1 LWNSAART
9 GSQISLSLAGKQR
22 EREGRTGV
30 KERQVL
36 WNKIWSFLVRFPTN
50 LLKAPL
56 ADLLVKQREIFVGV
70 LSLTRNERRA
80 TCREEEGEEEEEE
93 NVRDCWDD
101 DVVMRGNVL

>member
-1 LWNSAART
+1 
-9 GSQISLSLAGKQR
+9 
-22 EREGRTGV
+22 
-30 KERQVL
+30 
-36 WNKIWSFLVRFPTN
+36 LVRFPTN

-93 NVRDCWDD
+93 NVRDC
-101 DVVMRGNVL
+101 